1 MTDRQPLLELKA
13 VRRSYAQGGGELEVL
28 HGINLKIYPGEMT
41 ASELIEVSDSLLKL
55 TAGLVDGLL
64 KSCSNCDNCGQ
75 QEPCTLMSAKSDDED
90 IGTAL
95 SEESTDESE
104 FLQISPE
111 LQKMLREHRI
121 CLLNLEEKM
130 QTGAWVYLNGD
141 AVGEC

>member
-1 MTDRQPLLELKA
+1 
-13 VRRSYAQGGGELEVL
+13 
-28 HGINLKIYPGEMT
+28 
-41 ASELIEVSDSLLKL
+41 
-55 TAGLVDGLL
+55 
-64 KSCSNCDNCGQ
+64 
-75 QEPCTLMSAKSDDED
+75 MSAKSDDED

-111 LQKMLREHRI
+111 LQKMLREHQI

>member
-1 MTDRQPLLELKA
+1 M
-13 VRRSYAQGGGELEVL
+13 
-28 HGINLKIYPGEMT
+28 IFPGEMT

-111 LQKMLREHRI
+111 LQKMLRDHRI

-130 QTGAWVYLNGD
+130 RTGSWVYFNGN
-141 AVGEC
+141 AAGEY